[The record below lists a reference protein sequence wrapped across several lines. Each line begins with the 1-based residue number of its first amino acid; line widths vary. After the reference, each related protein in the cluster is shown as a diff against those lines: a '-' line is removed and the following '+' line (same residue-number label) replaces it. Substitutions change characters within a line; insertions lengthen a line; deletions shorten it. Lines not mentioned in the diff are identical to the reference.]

1 MKSLHSK
8 KLKPT
13 HPGEILREDV
23 LPELNIKQ
31 GVLAKALNVSRRT
44 ISQILNE
51 RRPVTADMAIRLERL
66 LGTPAETWL
75 NLQREL
81 DLWLLEQDKEKVKEY
96 NEIPQLIAVAA

>member
-1 MKSLHSK
+1 MRSLRSK

-23 LPELNIKQ
+23 LPELSITQ

-44 ISQILNE
+44 VSQILNE

-81 DLWLLEQDKEKVKEY
+81 DLWLLEQDKAKVKEY